1 MQQGHVVAAV
11 LPFVLLLCFY
21 ADVTLAQALTCPEEV
36 GTKSFV
42 QRQLVSKTSCEM
54 LTRDECLF
62 IHEARDK
69 CPCTCQRIVSSP
81 EAAHPQ
87 SVEYAQQDMYA
98 GDGGGGARC
107 FPSDALVDTNLGPMT
122 MEQLITNR
130 QAKVLARNKEQ
141 RLTYSPVMSWIHA
154 NKKQYAEYVDV
165 ITETNH
171 RLSLTPLHLI
181 YETNCKGGLT
191 KTVMAKQ
198 LTKGNCLYV
207 QGENGQLREAR
218 IVELKKAEK
227 KGFYSP
233 ITEEGNLI
241 VNGVLASCF
250 STIGDE
256 TLVKLALQYAF
267 WVQHI
272 AAKLLPQAMYE
283 YTFGSVGT
291 TTVEISS
298 LLRSLIGISKY
309 FVS

>member
-1 MQQGHVVAAV
+1 MRRGQPVGAI
-11 LPFVLLLCFY
+11 LPFVLLFCSY
-21 ADVTLAQALTCPEEV
+21 VDVTLAQALTCPEEV

-54 LTRDECLF
+54 LSRDECLF

-69 CPCTCQRIVSSP
+69 CPCTCQRIISSP
-81 EAAHPQ
+81 EVVQPQ
-87 SVEYAQQDMYA
+87 SVEYAQQDMYG
-98 GDGGGGARC
+98 GDGGGARC
-107 FPSDALVDTNLGPMT
+107 FPSDALVDTDLGPMT

-130 QAKVLARNKEQ
+130 QAKVLARDKQQ
-141 RLTYSPVMSWIHA
+141 RLMYSPVKSWIHA
-154 NKKQYAEYVDV
+154 NKKQYAEYVNV
-165 ITETNH
+165 VTETDH

-181 YETNCKGGLT
+181 YETNCKGGPT
-191 KTVMAKQ
+191 KTIMAKQ
-198 LTKGNCLYV
+198 LTKGNCVYV
-207 QGENGQLREAR
+207 QAENGQLREVR
-218 IVELKKAEK
+218 IVELNKAQK

-233 ITEEGNLI
+233 ITEEGNII

-256 TLVKLALQYAF
+256 TLVKLAFQYISL
-267 WVQHI
+267 VQQI
-272 AAKLLPQAMYE
+272 AARLLPQSVYE

-298 LLRSLIGISKY
+298 MLRSLIGISKY